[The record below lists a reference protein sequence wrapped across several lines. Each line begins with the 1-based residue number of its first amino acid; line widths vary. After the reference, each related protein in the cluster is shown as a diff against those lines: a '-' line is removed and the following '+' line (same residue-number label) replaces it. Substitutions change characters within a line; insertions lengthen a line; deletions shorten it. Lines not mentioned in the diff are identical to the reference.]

1 MKILNKLTL
10 SNLRL
15 NKKRAIGTT
24 IGIILSVALIT
35 ATGGLFTSFRSTLV
49 ETTVE
54 ETGYYHINLENI
66 SQQKYEEVKM
76 HKNVD
81 HISTI
86 YMLGWANFENIR
98 KETSPYIKIFS
109 IDRKSFDDHG
119 FKISEG
125 RFPIDDD
132 EILISKKALE
142 DGNLKVGNTLELDV
156 GIRMSKDGFPLKESN
171 PYNKDYDE
179 EHIENATH
187 KTYKIVGIADR
198 SYWNNSYFALTTKEK
213 SDDIKA
219 YIALKNPKDYN
230 KTFDELTLDAKTSSY
245 SAGKNSELLRWE
257 IFAFSDSTITMLY
270 TICGIIIIIIMTTS
284 IFCIRNSFAISTLE
298 KMKMY
303 GMLASIGATKRQ
315 IKKSVIKEG
324 MILGLIGIPIG
335 ILGGSLAV
343 VILVKIVNMLIGS
356 ELFGTEHGMVLKMSV
371 ASIIL
376 AIILGLVVI
385 YFSSISSAR
394 KASKVSPIENL
405 RNSNEIKITSKKLKT
420 PTIISKIFKTGGV
433 LAYKNLK
440 RSKKKYKTTV
450 ISLTISIF
458 VFISMNAFINET
470 IVRSADYY
478 RDYPYNI
485 EITENRDKPLTKD
498 EIATIRNMANI
509 DKSYVLYEARY
520 LLTIEDLS
528 HVIINEGEEREYENG
543 VGLLPIALD
552 DETFKLYAKNI
563 GANYEEVKDKG
574 IIYNKIRYYDERKN
588 KTIEGKRYTYKK
600 GDRITAIKDYDRK
613 ENYSFT
619 VGAVTVEPPY
629 GLETNFYSGGY
640 VVFDEKYA
648 ADLDLVLDAIL
659 IESSDPNK
667 LEEELIKLNST
678 LYISNIAEE
687 VRTQRSFALVISI
700 FLYGFITVITLIGVT
715 NIFNTITAN
724 MELRSKEFAI
734 LKSIGM
740 TKREF
745 NRMVNLETIFYS
757 SKSLLY
763 GTILGLFGAYA
774 VHLAFQEKMETNFQI
789 PYNAIL
795 IAVIFVLLIVF
806 MIMRYSITKINRQNT
821 IETIRNENI

>member
-10 SNLRL
+10 ANLRL

-49 ETTVE
+49 ENTVE

-66 SQQKYEEVKM
+66 SQKKYDEVER

-81 HISTI
+81 HITKI
-86 YMLGWANFENIR
+86 YMLGWANFESIR
-98 KETSPYIKIFS
+98 KESSPYIKIFS
-109 IDRKSFDDHG
+109 IDRESFDNHR
-119 FKISEG
+119 FEISEG

-132 EILISKKALE
+132 EILMSKKALE
-142 DGNLKVGNTLELDV
+142 DASLKVGDTLELDV
-156 GIRMSKDGFPLKESN
+156 GIRMSSDGFPLKESN

-187 KTYKIVGIADR
+187 KTYKIVGIAER

-230 KTFDELTLDAKTSSY
+230 KTFDELTLDAKTSTY

-270 TICGIIIIIIMTTS
+270 TICGIIIVIIMTTS

-315 IKKSVIKEG
+315 IKKSVTEEG
-324 MILGLIGIPIG
+324 MMLGLIGIPLG
-335 ILGGSLAV
+335 ILGGTFAV
-343 VILVKIVNMLIGS
+343 VVLVKIVNLLIGS
-356 ELFGTEHGMVLKMSV
+356 ELFGTEHGMVLKMSMT
-371 ASIIL
+371 SIIL

-405 RNSNEIKITSKKLKT
+405 RSSNEIKITSKKLKT
-420 PTIISKIFKTGGV
+420 PKLISKVFKTGGV

-450 ISLTISIF
+450 ISLTVSIF
-458 VFISMNAFINET
+458 VFISMNAFINEA
-470 IVRSADYY
+470 IGRSTDYY

-485 EITENRDKPLTKD
+485 GITENSNKPLTKD
-498 EIATIRNMANI
+498 EITAIRNMEDA
-509 DKSYVLYEARY
+509 DKSYILYEAKHM
-520 LLTIEDLS
+520 LTIEDLS
-528 HVIINEGEEREYENG
+528 HVIINEGEEREYTNG
-543 VGLLPIALD
+543 VGLLPVALD

-563 GANYEEVKDKG
+563 GANYEDIKDKG
-574 IIYNKIRYYDERKN
+574 IIYNKIRFYNEEKN
-588 KTIEGKRYTYKK
+588 KTIEGKRYTYKN
-600 GDRITAIKDYDRK
+600 GDRVTAIKDYDSK
-613 ENYSFT
+613 EKYTFT
-619 VGAVTVEPPY
+619 VGTMTMEPPY

-648 ADLDLVLDAIL
+648 TDLNLKLSAIL
-659 IESSDPNK
+659 IESSNPNK
-667 LEEELIKLNST
+667 LEDALLKLNST

-687 VRTQRSFALVISI
+687 VRVQRSFALVISI

-740 TKREF
+740 TKHEF

-757 SKSLLY
+757 TKSLLY
-763 GTILGLFGAYA
+763 GTILGLIGAYA
-774 VHLAFQEKMETNFQI
+774 VHLAFQEKMETSFQI

-806 MIMRYSITKINRQNT
+806 MIMRYSIAKINRQNT